1 MIIYILQCHSN
12 FHIVLAK
19 IWVKKQVNRHY
30 FQILSPF
37 ILSIF
42 KNKACILHHFTF
54 LDWLPTHYCLRPIT
68 HFQHLKS
75 HFLTPILPFSA
86 MCFVVLEDFVYTI
99 AVDIYAFRLA
109 FSSILRCILHHF
121 TLRLAPK
128 RTAFSTK
135 THCVLP
141 QIARHFTANSPKAGA
156 NASPLEY
163 KFILLHSHAN
173 PFLHQN
179 KPSRESIFC
188 GKVGRWWIKRALIM
202 LKFLPKR
209 LQRLAGWRVNRQ
221 AREQADKWAG

>member
-30 FQILSPF
+30 FQILLPF

-86 MCFVVLEDFVYTI
+86 MCFVVLEGFVYTI

-109 FSSILRCILHHF
+109 FSSILHCIQHQNTLHF
-121 TLRLAPK
+121 ASK
-128 RTAFSTK
+128 RTAFCTK
-135 THCVLP
+135 THCI
-141 QIARHFTANSPKAGA
+141 Q
-156 NASPLEY
+156 
-163 KFILLHSHAN
+163 
-173 PFLHQN
+173 HQN
-179 KPSRESIFC
+179 ALRFAPFYLAFS
-188 GKVGRWWIKRALIM
+188 GKQPKIWCRWWR
-202 LKFLPKR
+202 F
-209 LQRLAGWRVNRQ
+209 
-221 AREQADKWAG
+221 

>member
-30 FQILSPF
+30 FQILLPF
-37 ILSIF
+37 ILSVF

-99 AVDIYAFRLA
+99 AVDIYAFCFA
-109 FSSILRCILHHF
+109 FSGILHCVLHHF

-135 THCVLP
+135 THCV
-141 QIARHFTANSPKAGA
+141 Q
-156 NASPLEY
+156 
-163 KFILLHSHAN
+163 
-173 PFLHQN
+173 HQN
-179 KPSRESIFC
+179 TLRFAPFYLAFS
-188 GKVGRWWIKRALIM
+188 GKQPQMWCRWWR
-202 LKFLPKR
+202 F
-209 LQRLAGWRVNRQ
+209 
-221 AREQADKWAG
+221 

>member
-30 FQILSPF
+30 FQILLPF
-37 ILSIF
+37 VLSIF

-109 FSSILRCILHHF
+109 FSSILRCIQHQNTLHLVPKHPAF
-121 TLRLAPK
+121 CIKTYCIQHQNALHLAPK
-128 RTAFSTK
+128 RPSFCSK
-135 THCVLP
+135 TP
-141 QIARHFTANSPKAGA
+141 QNWCKWRS
-156 NASPLEY
+156 
-163 KFILLHSHAN
+163 LLNKYSFCQHSHTTLFPSKQTFARID
-173 PFLHQN
+173 FLRQ
-179 KPSRESIFC
+179 
-188 GKVGRWWIKRALIM
+188 GGRLVIKWALIM

-209 LQRLAGWRVNRQ
+209 LQRLAG
-221 AREQADKWAG
+221 